1 MTHNGVDILKKQFK
15 AGTKEQISENRVVK
29 EGDKYLATEPERKSR
44 AEYKSGTVYQTGEF
58 RINNIKES
66 KDEFDSTQF
75 IVLAKDLV
83 LEADQSKRIATR
95 FGLKEAR
102 LKIQEYYTLVRTSLK
117 ITQELFK
124 RIDGEF

>member
-1 MTHNGVDILKKQFK
+1 MTHNGVDILKKQFM

-29 EGDKYLATEPERKSR
+29 EGDKYVGTEPERKSR
-44 AEYKSGTVYQTGEF
+44 AEYKSRTVYQTGEF
-58 RINNIKES
+58 SINNIRES

-95 FGLKEAR
+95 SGLKEVR
-102 LKIQEYYTLVRTSLK
+102 LKKQEYYTLVRTSLK
-117 ITQELFK
+117 IRQELFK

>member
-1 MTHNGVDILKKQFK
+1 MNFFVKDLEPSLNLTHNGVDILKKQFK

-29 EGDKYLATEPERKSR
+29 EGDKYLGTEPERKSR
-44 AEYKSGTVYQTGEF
+44 TEYKSRTVYQTGEF

-83 LEADQSKRIATR
+83 LEADQSK
-95 FGLKEAR
+95 
-102 LKIQEYYTLVRTSLK
+102 QEVC
-117 ITQELFK
+117 QEDRDQVLS
-124 RIDGEF
+124 